1 MRKAILY
8 LALRVILKYFDD
20 VILLPL
26 GGGVTG

>member
-20 VILLPL
+20 VLLPL